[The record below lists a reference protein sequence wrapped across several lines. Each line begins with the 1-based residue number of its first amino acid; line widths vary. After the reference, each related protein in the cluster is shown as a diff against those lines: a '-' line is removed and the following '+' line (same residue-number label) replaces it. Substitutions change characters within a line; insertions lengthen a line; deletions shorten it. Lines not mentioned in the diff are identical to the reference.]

1 MRVPFLDLA
10 AATAELRAEIDVA
23 ISGVLERGWYILGDE
38 VQGFEQEWAGYVG
51 ASECIGVGN
60 GLDALRLALLAMGV
74 GAGDEVIVPANTY
87 IATWLAVSDVGATP
101 VPVEPV
107 EATYNI
113 DPDRVRAAI
122 TPRTRCLLPVH
133 LYGQPADLPALEA
146 IADEHGL
153 WLLDDAAQAHGASV
167 DGRRVGAIG
176 HATAWSFYPG
186 KNLGA
191 LGDGGAVTT
200 NDPTLAERIRLLRNY
215 GSRQKYQNDV
225 RGLNSRLDELQAAVL
240 RVKLRHLDEWN
251 GRRVCV
257 ADRFMKGLASLPI
270 TLPSVSSWA
279 SPVWHLFVIRCQG
292 RDAVISRLASFGVQT
307 LVHYPVPPHL
317 QPAYRDLGI
326 AEGALPVTEAIHR
339 EVLSLPMGPHLSDEH
354 LAAVIDAVGASIS
367 ETATASA
374 A

>member
-10 AATAELRAEIDVA
+10 AATAELRAEIDAA
-23 ISGVLERGWYILGDE
+23 IAGVLDRGWYVLGDE
-38 VQGFEQEWAGYVG
+38 VRHFEDEWAGYVG

-60 GLDALRLALLAMGV
+60 GLDALRLALLAMEV
-74 GAGDEVIVPANTY
+74 GPGDEVIVPANTY

-107 EATYNI
+107 ETTSNI
-113 DPDRVRAAI
+113 DPERVRAAI

-133 LYGQPADLPALEA
+133 LYGQPADMPALEA
-146 IADEHGL
+146 IAAEHGL

-167 DGRRVGAIG
+167 DDRRVGAFG

-215 GSRQKYQNDV
+215 GSRQKYHNDV
-225 RGLNSRLDELQAAVL
+225 RGLNSRLDEVQAAVL

-251 GRRVCV
+251 CRRMRV
-257 ADRFMKGLASLPI
+257 AEQLVKGLASLPI
-270 TLPSVSSWA
+270 TLPSVASWA
-279 SPVWHLFVIRCQG
+279 SPVWHLFVIRCQA
-292 RDAVISRLASFGVQT
+292 RDQVMSRLASLGVQT

-339 EVLSLPMGPHLSDEH
+339 EVISLPIGPHLSDEH
-354 LAAVIDAVGASIS
+354 VAAVIDAVGASIRQ
-367 ETATASA
+367 TATASA
-374 A
+374 W